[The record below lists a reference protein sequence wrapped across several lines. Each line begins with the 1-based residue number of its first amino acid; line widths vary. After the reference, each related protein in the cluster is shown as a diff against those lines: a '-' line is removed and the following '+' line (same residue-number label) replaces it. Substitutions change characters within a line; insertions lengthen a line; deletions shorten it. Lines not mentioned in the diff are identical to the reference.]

1 MTTETAAAPE
11 AKPEEETPAAP
22 EGTPGGDP
30 GDSGRTRKSDETE
43 DTPGCSEHKL
53 CAPCLFGLEG
63 PLGNELRHMGLRD
76 VMPENG
82 RVRCTGTDADIARM
96 NIRCRFGER
105 VLLELGSF
113 PAPTR
118 LTRSSRA

>member
-1 MTTETAAAPE
+1 MP
-11 AKPEEETPAAP
+11 
-22 EGTPGGDP
+22 
-30 GDSGRTRKSDETE
+30 
-43 DTPGCSEHKL
+43 EHKL
-53 CAPCLFGLEG
+53 CVPCLFGLEG

-113 PAPTR
+113 PAQTFDALFEGVKALP
-118 LTRSSRA
+118 

>member
-1 MTTETAAAPE
+1 MP
-11 AKPEEETPAAP
+11 
-22 EGTPGGDP
+22 
-30 GDSGRTRKSDETE
+30 
-43 DTPGCSEHKL
+43 EHKL
-53 CAPCLFGLEG
+53 CVPCLFGLEG

-105 VLLELGSF
+105 SGRCQHRHGRQYAAVRQGL
-113 PAPTR
+113 R
-118 LTRSSRA
+118 R